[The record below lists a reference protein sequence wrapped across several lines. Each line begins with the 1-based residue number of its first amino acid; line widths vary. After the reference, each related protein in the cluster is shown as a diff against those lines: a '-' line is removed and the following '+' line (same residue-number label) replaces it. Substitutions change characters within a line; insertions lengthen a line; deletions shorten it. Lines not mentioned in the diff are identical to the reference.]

1 VLRKRANVKLCW
13 QIKDGWQFALMFVGV
28 LVFVGMMA
36 WKLMHDIKNSGK

>member
-1 VLRKRANVKLCW
+1 MLSS
-13 QIKDGWQFALMFVGV
+13 QIKDGWQFALVFVGV